1 MNMLS
6 PLGYRMGSK
15 KKAHSIHLVAYCA
28 VIKKEVAD
36 REILTRKAALSHEE
50 TFGLIHMGEAD

>member
-1 MNMLS
+1 
-6 PLGYRMGSK
+6 MGSK
-15 KKAHSIHLVAYCA
+15 KRAHSIHLVAYCA